1 MVAKKYECIQ
11 HCSVLLGA
19 KVFQDEGQILV
30 NAKDRGGLWKVNN
43 NAQNIFSITEKT
55 FRHATKDF
63 VLKINEVKLT
73 SEAVQ
78 DTKLQSYYDN
88 LCQNA
93 ESVVDKEISVNLL
106 EQILGLLSG

>member
-1 MVAKKYECIQ
+1 M
-11 HCSVLLGA
+11 HTVLQYFIRCKSFPRRRADIG
-19 KVFQDEGQILV
+19 KC
-30 NAKDRGGLWKVNN
+30 KRWGGLWKVNN
-43 NAQNIFSITEKT
+43 NAQNILSITEKT

-63 VLKINEVKLT
+63 VFKINEVKLT

-78 DTKLQSYYDN
+78 FTILQSYYDN

-93 ESVVDKEISVNLL
+93 ESLVDEEISVNLL